1 MLEQNAGLYERKTL
15 ERIRAK
21 LLDETEAFE
30 CESVRQLI
38 LRAVEDQLEPY
49 RSMH

>member
-1 MLEQNAGLYERKTL
+1 MLEQNAGLYEREML
-15 ERIRAK
+15 ERIHAK
-21 LLDETEAFE
+21 LVDETEAFE

-49 RSMH
+49 RRLH